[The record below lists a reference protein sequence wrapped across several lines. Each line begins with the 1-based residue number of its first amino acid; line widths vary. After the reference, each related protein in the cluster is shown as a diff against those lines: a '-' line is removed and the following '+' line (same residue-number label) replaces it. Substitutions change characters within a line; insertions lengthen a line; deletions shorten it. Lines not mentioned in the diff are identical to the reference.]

1 MRFEVEV
8 IRNEKTVESYIA
20 TEYKAIAPKGRLG
33 HKVEER
39 KVTEVKVLPE
49 GKKRNKSYS
58 SVFGDT
64 VIIRELET
72 GRRVFTLEKNN

>member
-49 GKKRNKSYS
+49 GKK
-58 SVFGDT
+58 
-64 VIIRELET
+64 
-72 GRRVFTLEKNN
+72 